1 MTRILAVSNNKG
13 GVLKTS
19 LSVNLAG
26 LFALDGKKVLI
37 VDGDNQGN
45 VALSFGKN
53 PDVFE
58 STIYDVMIGKA
69 AAKDAIIN
77 VYKNIDILPA
87 NDDLQFLEFDV
98 LTDQKRYKKPF
109 HLLKNNL
116 SNVNRYDIVIVDGPP
131 NLGLMAGNILNFAHE
146 VLIPFQPEKYSMRSL
161 VKMLNFIIDFKSKIN
176 PGLEVNGVVATLV
189 DRRTALHDQILQEC
203 RKYCLENKIRLYD
216 TVIPRSIRGASG
228 IAYENLPVTLIQNNN
243 VLKDGYSGL
252 YKEFNLS

>member
-45 VALSFGKN
+45 VSLSFGKN

-58 STIYDVMIGKA
+58 TTIYDVMVGKA
-69 AAKDAIIN
+69 TAKESIVK
-77 VYKNIDILPA
+77 VYEGIDILPA

-98 LTDQKRYKKPF
+98 LTDQKKYKKPF
-109 HLLKNNL
+109 HLLKSNL
-116 SNVNRYDIVIVDGPP
+116 SDLNHYDIVIVDGPP

-161 VKMLNFIIDFKSKIN
+161 VKMLNFIVDFKSKIN
-176 PGLEVNGVVATLV
+176 HRLEVNGVVATLV

-203 RKYCLENKIRLYD
+203 RKYCLENHIKLYD

-243 VLKDGYSGL
+243 VLKDSYSQL
-252 YKEFNLS
+252 YNELTLN